1 MGCRFLASASH
12 DWVFMLLLAI
22 TGVCAVGLAVTGY
35 MIHETMEPC
44 LVVTYQSTSQYTQTI
59 QNSPDM
65 SASAVSTSAP
75 APVAL
80 PTQGEQQTPA
90 ASENTTSRGCG
101 AVRASFTVV
110 PQ

>member
-1 MGCRFLASASH
+1 MSRRFLASASH

-35 MIHETMEPC
+35 MIHETMGPG
-44 LVVTYQSTSQYTQTI
+44 LVVMYQSTSQYPQTT

-65 SASAVSTSAP
+65 SASAVSTP
-75 APVAL
+75 TPVPVTV
-80 PTQGEQQTPA
+80 PTQAEQQSAA
-90 ASENTTSRGCG
+90 ASENTTSRGGG

-110 PQ
+110 P